1 MLKPDRA
8 EEGFL
13 ELVLAG
19 RENVLVELG
28 QDGQPGCEAE
38 VVQLLLDIGDGQDAC
53 DVLREYAHS
62 AGLPVTF
69 FLGESAVIVKLG

>member
-28 QDGQPGCEAE
+28 QDGEPGREAE
-38 VVQLLLDIGDGQDAC
+38 VVQVLL
-53 DVLREYAHS
+53 E
-62 AGLPVTF
+62 
-69 FLGESAVIVKLG
+69 LG